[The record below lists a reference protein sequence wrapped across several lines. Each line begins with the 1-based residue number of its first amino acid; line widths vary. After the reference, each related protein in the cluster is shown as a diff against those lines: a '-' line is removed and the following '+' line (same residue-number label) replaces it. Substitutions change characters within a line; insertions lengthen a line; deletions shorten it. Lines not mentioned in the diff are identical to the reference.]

1 MTVFEMSGKKN
12 FSNKGRELIMG
23 SVKVEQLTK
32 EFSGVKA
39 LYDINLDIQEG
50 EFFALLGPS
59 GCGKTTT
66 MRCIAGFEQP
76 TSGEIKIGDQVVNQI
91 PPNKRSCGM
100 VFQSYALFPHMDVF
114 DNVAYSLN
122 IKQLKV
128 SHPLKRLSIYIRM
141 FNKKLSKY
149 PKDIEDR
156 VRKILEYV
164 ELDKYA
170 NRLTSELSG
179 GQQQRVAL
187 ARALVMEPKV
197 LLMDEPLSNLDQK
210 LRHTMRTTIRRI
222 QQDLKITTIF
232 VTHDQE
238 EAMSMADRVAVMKD
252 GQVIQIGT
260 PTELYSQP
268 ASPFIADFVGTS
280 NILPGKVIS
289 SKANESVV
297 QINGKQ
303 IKSTYQTDKEEVNV
317 IIRPEN
323 ITILLEGTPSS
334 DSDVNIF
341 EGKINQST
349 YLGSAVRYEVLV
361 NENTLIVDT
370 TYFSGREILK
380 EGTKVQLAVSSERVL
395 LI

>member
-1 MTVFEMSGKKN
+1 
-12 FSNKGRELIMG
+12 MG

-39 LYDINLDIQEG
+39 LHDINLDIQEG

-76 TSGEIKIGDQVVNQI
+76 TSGEIRIGDQVVNQI

-122 IKQLKV
+122 IKQLKT
-128 SHPLKRLSIYIRM
+128 SHPLKRLSIYVRM

-149 PKDIEDR
+149 PTDIEDR

-268 ASPFIADFVGTS
+268 ATPFIADFVGTS
-280 NILPGKVIS
+280 NILQGKVIS
-289 SKANESVV
+289 SKANQSIV

-303 IKSTYQTDKEEVNV
+303 IKSTYHTDKKEVNV

-323 ITILLEGTPSS
+323 ITILSDDTLPSEL
-334 DSDVNIF
+334 DVNIF
-341 EGKINQST
+341 VGEIKEST
-349 YLGSAVRYEVLV
+349 YLGSTVRYEVLID
-361 NENTLIVDT
+361 ESTLIVDT
-370 TYFSGREILK
+370 SYFSGRGILT